1 MAAPSADPF
10 RVIKGEMA
18 ARVRA
23 FDWTK
28 TPLGPI
34 AGWPQSLKTAV
45 GMVLLSPVPIVMLW
59 GEDGIMI
66 YNDGY
71 SEFAGQRHPS
81 LLGSKVREGWPEVA
95 DFNDNIMK
103 VGLAG
108 GTLAYRDFVLD
119 LNRTGTFEPVWLDL
133 DYSPILDD
141 DGKPAGVMAIV
152 VEITKRVQAEK
163 KVRADH
169 ERMAQMFAQAPSF
182 MAQLDG
188 PEHVYTL
195 TNRAYQKLVG
205 GRDVIGKTI
214 RDALPELEGQGFF
227 ELLDQVYRNG
237 EPYVG
242 RAAPV
247 TLQAAPGAPREHVL
261 LDFLYQPIKA
271 ADGSVTGIFVE
282 GVDVTEAHA
291 AERALVES
299 EQRFHDIADATPVLI
314 WISDTTKACTWF
326 NKTWLDFTG
335 RTMEQEYGNGWAEGV
350 HPDDYARCLDTYV
363 TAFDKRE
370 PFRMYYRLRRHDGEW
385 RTIDDNGVPRF
396 AADGTF
402 MGYIGSC
409 IDVTDER
416 AAEDAMRRSE
426 ERLRLATE
434 NAGVGLWDI
443 DPEGGIDF
451 SYSRRSSSFVMD
463 RENRVPMT
471 HLLSRLHP
479 DDAPLLEASYDA
491 ARDPARRAM
500 LDVEYRVLPEGDSP
514 LRWIKIRGRG
524 AFDGEGNL
532 LRISGTAL
540 DVTHERE
547 TQHALSQSEELLRLA
562 TDNAEIGLW
571 DMDVVANEN
580 HPHPRVKAMFGLPAD
595 RNMPAEDFF
604 KLIHKDDIARVTA
617 AYAEAFDPV
626 KRAFY
631 DVEYRVNALDG
642 VQRWIQARGRGI
654 FDENGT
660 CLRVTGTAVDITAE
674 RQTQEALRR
683 SEELLRL
690 ATGHAEIGL
699 WDVDNVANTLTWTK
713 PVRAA
718 FGITHDGA
726 VSLEDFYSGLH
737 PDDLAMTSE
746 AFSAAMD
753 PKTRSLYDVEYRTIG
768 QEDDVERWIHAKGR
782 GLFDDEGRCLRVV
795 GTTIDVTARKRIEAE
810 LHELNETLE
819 KRVAE
824 RTAALEKTQ
833 AALQQAQK
841 MEAIGNLTGGIAHD
855 FNNLLQGLTGSLD
868 LIRNKP
874 QDTERVRRWAE
885 AGLQAAERGA
895 KLTAQLLAFSRAQ
908 KLEVKPLN
916 LNTLLEE
923 MRDLLGRTL
932 GPSTRV
938 TMDLA
943 PDAGA
948 VLGDQTQLE
957 MAVLNLAI
965 NARDAMPDGG
975 VLTLVTR
982 PLAIASDLELQAGDY
997 VELRVSDT
1005 GAGMSD
1011 EVIARAFDPFF
1022 TTKGVG
1028 KGTGLGLSQVYGMAQ
1043 QAGGVARIGSEPGLG
1058 TTISI
1063 ILRATDAAGDG
1074 EAKDKQREFTTADRS
1089 ATVLVID
1096 DDPDVRAFLAES
1108 LDAFGYAVL
1117 EAGDGLSGLELL
1129 AQRKPDLL
1137 LVDYAMPGMTGAE
1150 VAARV
1155 RKIHTDM
1162 PIIFASGYAE
1172 TAALE
1177 NVQDVHTAILRKPF
1191 RLGELQEAVA
1201 NLLPR

>member
-1 MAAPSADPF
+1 MADPF

-18 ARVRA
+18 ERVRA
-23 FDWTK
+23 FDWAA

-34 AGWPQSLKTAV
+34 ARWPQSLKTAV
-45 GMVLLSPVPIVMLW
+45 SMVLLSPVPIVMLW

-71 SEFAGQRHPS
+71 SQFAGQRHPS
-81 LLGSKVREGWPEVA
+81 LLGSKVREGWAEVA

-108 GTLAYRDFVLD
+108 GTLAYRNHELS
-119 LNRTGTFEPVWLDL
+119 LNRTGTAEPVWLDL

-141 DGKPAGVMAIV
+141 SGKPAGVMAIV
-152 VEITKRVQAEK
+152 VETTERK
-163 KVRADH
+163 RAD
-169 ERMAQMFAQAPSF
+169 E
-182 MAQLDG
+182 
-188 PEHVYTL
+188 
-195 TNRAYQKLVG
+195 
-205 GRDVIGKTI
+205 
-214 RDALPELEGQGFF
+214 AL
-227 ELLDQVYRNG
+227 
-237 EPYVG
+237 
-242 RAAPV
+242 
-247 TLQAAPGAPREHVL
+247 
-261 LDFLYQPIKA
+261 
-271 ADGSVTGIFVE
+271 
-282 GVDVTEAHA
+282 
-291 AERALVES
+291 
-299 EQRFHDIADATPVLI
+299 
-314 WISDTTKACTWF
+314 
-326 NKTWLDFTG
+326 
-335 RTMEQEYGNGWAEGV
+335 
-350 HPDDYARCLDTYV
+350 
-363 TAFDKRE
+363 
-370 PFRMYYRLRRHDGEW
+370 
-385 RTIDDNGVPRF
+385 
-396 AADGTF
+396 
-402 MGYIGSC
+402 
-409 IDVTDER
+409 
-416 AAEDAMRRSE
+416 RRSE
-426 ERLRLATE
+426 EKLRLATE

-443 DPEGGIDF
+443 DPDGDIDF
-451 SYSRRSSSFVMD
+451 SYSRDSSSFVMD
-463 RENRVPMT
+463 QENRVPME
-471 HLLSRLHP
+471 HLLAHMHP
-479 DDAPLLEASYDA
+479 EDAPKMRAAYDA
-491 ARDPARRAM
+491 ARDPAKRPM
-500 LDVEYRVLPEGDSP
+500 MDVEYRILPTDEQP
-514 LRWIKIRGRG
+514 LRWVKVRGRG
-524 AFDGEGNL
+524 VFDAEGNC
-532 LRISGTAL
+532 LRVSGTAL
-540 DVTHERE
+540 DVTRERE
-547 TQHALSQSEELLRLA
+547 
-562 TDNAEIGLW
+562 I
-571 DMDVVANEN
+571 
-580 HPHPRVKAMFGLPAD
+580 
-595 RNMPAEDFF
+595 
-604 KLIHKDDIARVTA
+604 
-617 AYAEAFDPV
+617 
-626 KRAFY
+626 
-631 DVEYRVNALDG
+631 
-642 VQRWIQARGRGI
+642 
-654 FDENGT
+654 
-660 CLRVTGTAVDITAE
+660 
-674 RQTQEALRR
+674 QEALAR

-690 ATGHAEIGL
+690 ATSHAEIGL
-699 WDVDNVANTLTWTK
+699 WDVDNVENRLTWTK
-713 PVRAA
+713 PVREA
-718 FGITHDGA
+718 FGIAHNDTVTLD
-726 VSLEDFYSGLH
+726 DFYSGLH
-737 PDDLAMTSE
+737 PDDLEKTSE
-746 AFSAAMD
+746 AFSCAMN
-753 PKTRSLYDVEYRTIG
+753 PKMRTLYDVEYRTIG
-768 QEDDVERWIHAKGR
+768 KEDGIERWVHAKGR
-782 GLFDDEGRCLRVV
+782 GLFDDSGRCTRVV

-908 KLEVKPLN
+908 KLEVKPLS

-938 TMDLA
+938 AMDLS
-943 PDAGA
+943 PDAGT
-948 VLGDQTQLE
+948 VLGDETQLE

-982 PLAIASDLELQAGDY
+982 PLTVASDLELQAGDY

-1005 GAGMSD
+1005 GTGMSD

-1063 ILRATDAAGDG
+1063 ILRATDTAGDG
-1074 EAKDKQREFTTADRS
+1074 VAKDQEREFAAADRS

-1117 EAGDGLSGLELL
+1117 DAGDGLSGLELL

-1155 RKIHTDM
+1155 RKIHTDL

-1177 NVQDVHTAILRKPF
+1177 NVQDAHTAILRKPF

-1201 NLLPR
+1201 NALRVRG

>member
-1 MAAPSADPF
+1 MAVASADPF

-18 ARVRA
+18 ERVRA
-23 FDWTK
+23 FDWSK

-34 AGWPQSLKTAV
+34 PGWPQSLKSAV
-45 GMVLLSPVPIVMLW
+45 STVLLSPVPIVMLW

-81 LLGSKVREGWPEVA
+81 LFGSKVREGWPEVA

-108 GTLAYRDFVLD
+108 GTLAYRDFVLH
-119 LNRTGTFEPVWLDL
+119 LNRTGTFEPAWLDL
-133 DYSPILDD
+133 DYSPLLDD
-141 DGKPAGVMAIV
+141 DGQPAGVMAIV
-152 VEITKRVQAEK
+152 VEITKRVLAEK
-163 KVRADH
+163 KVREEH
-169 ERMAQMFAQAPSF
+169 ERLAKMFAQAPSF

-195 TNRAYQKLVG
+195 TNDAYQQLIG
-205 GRDVIGKTI
+205 HRDVISKSI
-214 RDALPELEGQGFF
+214 REALPELEGQGFY
-227 ELLDQVYRNG
+227 ELLDQVYRTG
-237 EPYVG
+237 EPFVG
-242 RAAPV
+242 RAALV
-247 TLQAAPGAPREHVL
+247 SLQRVRGGDSEDRT
-261 LDFLYQPIKA
+261 LDFVYQPIKDA
-271 ADGSVTGIFVE
+271 SGSVTAIFVE
-282 GVDVTEAHA
+282 GYDLTEGYRTAQ
-291 AERALVES
+291 ALDES
-299 EQRFHDIADATPVLI
+299 EQRFQDIADATPVLI

-350 HPDDYARCLDTYV
+350 HPDDYDRCLDTYV
-363 TAFDKRE
+363 TAFDKRQ

-385 RTIDDNGVPRF
+385 REIDDNGVPRF

-416 AAEDAMRRSE
+416 AANDAMRRSE

-443 DPEGGIDF
+443 DPNGGIAF
-451 SYSRRSSSFVMD
+451 SYSRRSSSFIMD
-463 RENRVPMT
+463 RDHRVPMT

-479 DDAPLLEASYDA
+479 EDAPLLEASYNA
-491 ARDPARRAM
+491 ARDPAQRAM
-500 LDVEYRVLPEGDSP
+500 MDVEYRVLPEGESP

-524 AFDGEGNL
+524 AFDNEGNL
-532 LRISGTAL
+532 LRLSGTAL
-540 DVTHERE
+540 DVTRERE
-547 TQHALSQSEELLRLA
+547 TQEALSQSEELLRLA

-571 DMDVVANEN
+571 DMDVVANKN

-595 RNMPAEDFF
+595 QNMPAEDFF
-604 KLIHKDDIARVTA
+604 KLVHKDDIARVTA
-617 AYAEAFDPV
+617 AYADAFDPV

-654 FDENGT
+654 FDEAGN

-690 ATGHAEIGL
+690 ATSHAEIGL
-699 WDVDNVANTLTWTK
+699 WDVDNVENTLTWTK

-718 FGITHDGA
+718 FGIGHDGT

-737 PDDLAMTSE
+737 PDDLNVTSE

-753 PKTRSLYDVEYRTIG
+753 PKKRALYDVEYRTVG
-768 QEDDVERWIHAKGR
+768 KDDGIVRWVHAKGR
-782 GLFDDEGRCLRVV
+782 GLFDDDGRCLRVV
-795 GTTIDVTARKRIEAE
+795 GTTIDVTARKAIERE
-810 LHELNETLE
+810 IRDLNETLE

-908 KLEVKPLN
+908 KLELKPLGVN
-916 LNTLLEE
+916 MLLED

-932 GPSTRV
+932 GPS
-938 TMDLA
+938 
-943 PDAGA
+943 
-948 VLGDQTQLE
+948 
-957 MAVLNLAI
+957 
-965 NARDAMPDGG
+965 
-975 VLTLVTR
+975 
-982 PLAIASDLELQAGDY
+982 
-997 VELRVSDT
+997 
-1005 GAGMSD
+1005 
-1011 EVIARAFDPFF
+1011 
-1022 TTKGVG
+1022 
-1028 KGTGLGLSQVYGMAQ
+1028 
-1043 QAGGVARIGSEPGLG
+1043 
-1058 TTISI
+1058 
-1063 ILRATDAAGDG
+1063 
-1074 EAKDKQREFTTADRS
+1074 
-1089 ATVLVID
+1089 
-1096 DDPDVRAFLAES
+1096 
-1108 LDAFGYAVL
+1108 
-1117 EAGDGLSGLELL
+1117 
-1129 AQRKPDLL
+1129 
-1137 LVDYAMPGMTGAE
+1137 
-1150 VAARV
+1150 
-1155 RKIHTDM
+1155 
-1162 PIIFASGYAE
+1162 
-1172 TAALE
+1172 
-1177 NVQDVHTAILRKPF
+1177 
-1191 RLGELQEAVA
+1191 
-1201 NLLPR
+1201 